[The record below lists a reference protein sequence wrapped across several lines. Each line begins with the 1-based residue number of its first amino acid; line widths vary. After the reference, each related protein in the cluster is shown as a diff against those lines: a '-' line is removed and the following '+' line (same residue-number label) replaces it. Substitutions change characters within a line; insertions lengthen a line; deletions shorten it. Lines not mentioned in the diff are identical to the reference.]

1 MRITVAHREDRSGL
15 TGAGRRYFV
24 DCEVLFSEEEKAI
37 IRARDLWQ
45 HHLTVDPPVPP
56 PVAWHYPAAI
66 TMRSIAPF
74 LMLWSCIGGI
84 ALGDK
89 VGIPM
94 VMLSIGLFV
103 GGFFLK
109 RKTKLAELKTQTIP
123 LRQLLDD
130 PHFTLYALDP
140 SQAKSIDDT
149 VRNKLGRLKNL
160 LVDSIELRRRE
171 TFEL

>member
-1 MRITVAHREDRSGL
+1 VRVTVVHREEHSGL
-15 TGAGRRYFV
+15 TGAARRYYV

-37 IRARDLWQ
+37 IKARDLSR

-66 TMRSIAPF
+66 TMRAIAPF
-74 LMLWSCIGGI
+74 LLLWSCIGGL

-89 VGIPM
+89 VGVPM
-94 VMLSIGLFV
+94 FFLAVGLFA
-103 GGFFLK
+103 GSFLLK
-109 RKTKLAELKTQTIP
+109 HKTKLAELKTQTIP

-140 SQAKSIDDT
+140 SQAKTIDDT
-149 VRNKLGRLKNL
+149 VRNKLGRLKHL
-160 LVDSIELRRRE
+160 LVDSIDIRRRE